1 MTRKIN
7 LVIYSL
13 EYEYVIFYF
22 QSLMHLNG
30 QFVFKEILLIG
41 NEPILIL
48 SIIEITKW
56 VIQTDLNDKKI
67 MWIKEIGKEFKTA
80 VQDTTNT
87 NTDNTADTSTTKNN
101 NVDDDEHR
109 NLVTTTTQNDELWNV
124 G

>member
-13 EYEYVIFYF
+13 EYEYVILYF

-87 NTDNTADTSTTKNN
+87 NTDNTADTITTKNN

-109 NLVTTTTQNDELWNV
+109 NLVTTTTQNDEL
-124 G
+124 